1 MLLLPITSAD
11 LVSFLLFEEDME
23 KMEKITGTVGG
34 REGLSYR

>member
-1 MLLLPITSAD
+1 MLWLPITSAD